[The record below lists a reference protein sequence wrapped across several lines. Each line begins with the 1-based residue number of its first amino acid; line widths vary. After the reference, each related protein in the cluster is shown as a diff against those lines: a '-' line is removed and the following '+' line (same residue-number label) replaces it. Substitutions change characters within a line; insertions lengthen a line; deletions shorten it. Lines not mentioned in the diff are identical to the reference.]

1 LSSLYCLSGVS
12 AKQELIRSIF
22 PEKLSFDGEI
32 CRTERINDVLR
43 FILQIDK
50 DLPENKRGDFSNKLE
65 LSRLVA
71 PAGIEPASK
80 L

>member
-1 LSSLYCLSGVS
+1 MSSLYCLSGVS

-71 PAGIEPASK
+71 PAELHTPQQQ
-80 L
+80 

>member
-1 LSSLYCLSGVS
+1 MIKQRTFKSNSSS
-12 AKQELIRSIF
+12 KNQ
-22 PEKLSFDGEI
+22 EKLSFDGEI

-50 DLPENKRGDFSNKLE
+50 DLPEHKRGDFSNKLE

-80 L
+80 V